1 MKLARCFKG
10 RRHLGSSATA
20 RRFPPP
26 ALGTILTALFAMS
39 ALAPSRPAQATTR
52 TATLSARETTSARR
66 FERTRRQ
73 DGRAARLMAARRT
86 RARTFSAAGGAG
98 TAGLRGKVVVF
109 PFWNDDDNEVS
120 SHVAQLLTARGLE
133 VVTGLR
139 RVDSA
144 EQYRDMATH
153 LGLAAYV
160 DGNVYGG
167 DERAQA
173 VVRVRSGFTG
183 RRLAEARFTER
194 RSQLRHQLTERLWPK
209 IARPMARACADA
221 TRPRKRGRTMHINA
235 GTPIETTPR
244 GS

>member
-1 MKLARCFKG
+1 MKAARCFC
-10 RRHLGSSATA
+10 RQRHLGPSCAS
-20 RRFPPP
+20 RRLSQTG
-26 ALGTILTALFAMS
+26 AGLVLAAVCAIAAFA
-39 ALAPSRPAQATTR
+39 PGRPAQATTR
-52 TATLSARETTSARR
+52 TATLAARHTTSARR
-66 FERTRRQ
+66 ADRARSQE
-73 DGRAARLMAARRT
+73 GRGAKLVAARRT
-86 RARTFSAAGGAG
+86 RSKAISTPHASASAN
-98 TAGLRGKVVVF
+98 LRGKVAVF
-109 PFWNDDDNEVS
+109 PFWNDDDNQVS

-160 DGNVYGG
+160 DGDVYGG
-167 DERAQA
+167 DARAQA
-173 VVRVRSGFTG
+173 IVRLRSGFTG
-183 RRLAEARFTER
+183 RRLAEVRFTER
-194 RSQLRHQLTERLWPK
+194 RAQLRRQLSERLWPK
-209 IARPMARACADA
+209 LARPMARACSDA